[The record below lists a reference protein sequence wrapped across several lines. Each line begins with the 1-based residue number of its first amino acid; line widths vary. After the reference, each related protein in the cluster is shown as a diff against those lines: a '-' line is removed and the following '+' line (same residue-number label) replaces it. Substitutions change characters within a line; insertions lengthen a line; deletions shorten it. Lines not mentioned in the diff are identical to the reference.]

1 MSGKGGMHMKNKI
14 RTILFCAAVI
24 IATACLIDF
33 SADLLFYDRAS
44 VEPKYFAVLIPFL
57 TGIFLVNCPPLRC

>member
-1 MSGKGGMHMKNKI
+1 MSGKGGMHVMDKI
-14 RTILFCAAVI
+14 KMILLCAAVM
-24 IATACLIDF
+24 IAAACLIDF

-57 TGIFLVNCPPLRC
+57 TGIFLTKR

>member
-1 MSGKGGMHMKNKI
+1 MDKI
-14 RTILFCAAVI
+14 KMILLCTAVMIAA
-24 IATACLIDF
+24 ACLIDF

-57 TGIFLVNCPPLRC
+57 TGIFLTKR